1 MKANGS
7 CPVFVR
13 WKMREHSIILF
24 LESFRTIIIGVLQ
37 RGKERTVQVG
47 KVVSVPGLRKYCQM
61 AVMQIVEVVM
71 EKEQIIMLMS

>member
-1 MKANGS
+1 M
-7 CPVFVR
+7 
-13 WKMREHSIILF
+13 
-24 LESFRTIIIGVLQ
+24 
-37 RGKERTVQVG
+37 G